1 MQAINVTLIILF
13 LLFTLNTLIAP
24 FYSTKVLPT
33 FFKKTK
39 RLFTNYENI
48 IIILLVLS
56 VTYRVLLGIGQPNLA
71 HLFSEST
78 LLLTNFILF
87 ILDLLVAVTMHAI
100 KIKIKIVVSNHV
112 IFKYDLYEKHPFVT
126 RHYRLLEI
134 VDNSL
139 VVLMLMVLILYT
151 FLYI

>member
-33 FFKKTK
+33 FFEKTK

-56 VTYRVLLGIGQPNLA
+56 VTYRVLLGIGQPNLS

-78 LLLTNFILF
+78 LLLTDFILF
-87 ILDLLVAVTMHAI
+87 ILDLLVAVTMH
-100 KIKIKIVVSNHV
+100 V
-112 IFKYDLYEKHPFVT
+112 ISKHDLYEKHPFIT

-134 VDNSL
+134 ADNSL

-151 FLYI
+151 FLYL